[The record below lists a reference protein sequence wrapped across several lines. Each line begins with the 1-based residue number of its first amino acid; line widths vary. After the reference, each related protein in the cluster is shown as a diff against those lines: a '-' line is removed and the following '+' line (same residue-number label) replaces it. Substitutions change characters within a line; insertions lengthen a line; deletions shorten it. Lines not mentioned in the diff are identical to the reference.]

1 MHGGSPVRSAS
12 EEVDDG
18 PTSSTRSGD
27 HGPTDDPRGA
37 PWSAQGG
44 VEFMKR
50 IGMARVL
57 VAVAAIGIVAG
68 ACSSPAASGGGA
80 SAAAGGAKYT
90 IGFANGAG
98 TGNGWREASICS
110 AKAQAAASGEVKSV
124 TVIHHDVD
132 AAGQLADI
140 RDLIAKNVN
149 AIVVNPQ
156 DPNALNDGIKEA
168 TDKGIVVV
176 SIDASVTAPTAY
188 NLSNDQEQYA
198 YLGASWLFKQLN
210 GKGAV
215 IYMRGV
221 AGHPADTDR
230 DTGFKKA
237 LAENP
242 GITVAKEV
250 ATKWDP
256 ATATTQINDILASG
270 TKFDGIWTSG
280 VDASIV
286 DALKTA
292 NHPQVP
298 IVGADNAGFVNQ
310 LLTMSDLK
318 GAAVTNPA
326 AVGGAGVALALQI
339 LDGKKPSAT
348 TVHVTPEEWDNST
361 ASGKASLQAAAD
373 PSLPKEWPLG
383 LTIKD
388 WTTYDKPALIAC
400 KGPGE

>member
-1 MHGGSPVRSAS
+1 MKQLRFA
-12 EEVDDG
+12 
-18 PTSSTRSGD
+18 
-27 HGPTDDPRGA
+27 RGFA
-37 PWSAQGG
+37 VVAT
-44 VEFMKR
+44 
-50 IGMARVL
+50 IGL
-57 VAVAAIGIVAG
+57 IAG
-68 ACSSPAASGGGA
+68 ACSAAPAASSGGGA
-80 SAAAGGAKYT
+80 SAAAGGKYA

-188 NLSNDQEQYA
+188 NISNDQEQYA

-215 IYMRGV
+215 VYMRGV

-230 DTGFKKA
+230 DKGFKKA

-256 ATATTQINDILASG
+256 ATATSQINDILASG
-270 TKFDGIWTSG
+270 AKFDGIWTSG

-310 LLTMSDLK
+310 LLTMPDLK

-339 LDGKKPSAT
+339 LDGKKPAGT

-361 ASGKASLQAAAD
+361 DAGKASLKAAAD

-383 LTIKD
+383 LTVKD
-388 WTTYDKPALIAC
+388 WTTYDKAALIAC